1 MGASLMTF
9 PVQGP
14 GWFGR
19 AIFPQWKREGQDILS
34 AQTTRASFFAVRKS
48 GCLAVKHHDPTEHM
62 NTHTNTLR
70 IQIVNGLFLPL
81 SPFFFFKP
89 THQCIENIV
98 SFYCLFFLF
107 ATRFTVKNLIWSL
120 NSLEQWKAGDPPGAF
135 SKYKERK
142 YLLLLRRRV
151 ICSLQID

>member
-1 MGASLMTF
+1 MISDDTLMGASLMTF

-81 SPFFFFKP
+81 SPFFFFLN
-89 THQCIENIV
+89 Q
-98 SFYCLFFLF
+98 
-107 ATRFTVKNLIWSL
+107 LI
-120 NSLEQWKAGDPPGAF
+120 N
-135 SKYKERK
+135 
-142 YLLLLRRRV
+142 V
-151 ICSLQID
+151 